1 MRNPSILSTPPGSD
15 RSARPS
21 GATASGPV
29 GAEATPWGPGDT
41 TMPAPLEPAV
51 AASSS
56 SPARAKPRF
65 DACRIGVVLRT
76 VLAVE
81 AAVALATLFVAAGPA
96 DWLTL
101 AATVTGG
108 ALPGTLLWLVLICAA
123 KKLLARWPLRVQYAV
138 GAVIGALAGLYGC
151 GLLRLTGVMVA
162 APWLASG
169 LTGAAFAAMVMV
181 AMVLRASGETPAAT
195 TARLEE
201 LQQRIRPHFLFNTL
215 NSAIAL
221 VREEPAKAEA
231 MLEDLS
237 ELFRSALADPDES
250 VTLGD
255 EIALAQRYL
264 VTLGA
269 GYALYLLV
277 LRWWAQR
284 LVEDRADV
292 DPDAG
297 DVVDVAD
304 LAGNFVP
311 SYQAPLRAGARVAGE
326 SSSASSSGVGDAAG
340 GVLDA
345 LSGADEG
352 AVVVVPVLAIFLIG
366 AAVVTGAGALALLY
380 FGWDALLAV
389 AVEVAFS
396 YVAARAAVR
405 VTREGWLTAA
415 VRLTWKPLLGALLC
429 AVLLGWSID
438 HFIPQ
443 ANSLPGAVRAIL
455 KR

>member
-15 RSARPS
+15 GSARPT
-21 GATASGPV
+21 GATASGPL
-29 GAEATPWGPGDT
+29 GADATPWGPGDT
-41 TMPAPLEPAV
+41 TMPAPLEPP
-51 AASSS
+51 AALDASPP

-65 DACRIGVVLRT
+65 DVCRIGVVLRT
-76 VLAVE
+76 VLAVQ
-81 AAVALATLFVAAGPA
+81 AAVALATLFLAASPA

-138 GAVIGALAGLYGC
+138 GATIGALAGLYGC
-151 GLLRLTGVMVA
+151 GLLRLTGVMAA

-169 LTGAAFAAMVMV
+169 LAGAAFAATVMV

-264 VTLGA
+264 AIEQIRFGGRLRVRWAVDPAANDARLPK
-269 GYALYLLV
+269 LL
-277 LRWWAQR
+277 LQP
-284 LVEDRADV
+284 LVENAVKHGVEPSPQGAKLRIRTERR
-292 DPDAG
+292 G
-297 DVVDVAD
+297 SKVVI
-304 LAGNFVP
+304 
-311 SYQAPLRAGARVAGE
+311 E
-326 SSSASSSGVGDAAG
+326 
-340 GVLDA
+340 
-345 LSGADEG
+345 
-352 AVVVVPVLAIFLIG
+352 VV
-366 AAVVTGAGALALLY
+366 
-380 FGWDALLAV
+380 
-389 AVEVAFS
+389 
-396 YVAARAAVR
+396 
-405 VTREGWLTAA
+405 
-415 VRLTWKPLLGALLC
+415 
-429 AVLLGWSID
+429 
-438 HFIPQ
+438 
-443 ANSLPGAVRAIL
+443 NSLPPLRWADQPLPRGHGIALANVRDRLRLLHDMQASFRAGVDQDHYRVRIDIPAEP
-455 KR
+455 

>member
-15 RSARPS
+15 RSARPT
-21 GATASGPV
+21 GATASSPV
-29 GAEATPWGPGDT
+29 AAGAAPWGAGDT
-41 TMPAPLEPAV
+41 TMPAPLELPA
-51 AASSS
+51 AGGAS
-56 SPARAKPRF
+56 SPAPARARPRF

-81 AAVALATLFVAAGPA
+81 AAVGLATLFVSASPA

-108 ALPGTLLWLVLICAA
+108 ALPGTLLWLVAICAV
-123 KKLLARWPLRVQYAV
+123 KKPMARWPLQVQYAV
-138 GAVIGALAGLYGC
+138 GATVGALAGLYGC

-169 LTGAAFAAMVMV
+169 LTV
-181 AMVLRASGETPAAT
+181 RASGETPAAT

-264 VTLGA
+264 AIEQIRFGERLRVRWAIDPAANDARLPK
-269 GYALYLLV
+269 LL
-277 LRWWAQR
+277 LQP
-284 LVEDRADV
+284 LVENAVKHGVEPSPQGAKLRIRTERR
-292 DPDAG
+292 G
-297 DVVDVAD
+297 SKVVI
-304 LAGNFVP
+304 
-311 SYQAPLRAGARVAGE
+311 E
-326 SSSASSSGVGDAAG
+326 
-340 GVLDA
+340 
-345 LSGADEG
+345 
-352 AVVVVPVLAIFLIG
+352 VV
-366 AAVVTGAGALALLY
+366 
-380 FGWDALLAV
+380 
-389 AVEVAFS
+389 
-396 YVAARAAVR
+396 
-405 VTREGWLTAA
+405 
-415 VRLTWKPLLGALLC
+415 
-429 AVLLGWSID
+429 
-438 HFIPQ
+438 
-443 ANSLPGAVRAIL
+443 NSLPPLLWADQPLPRGHGIALANVRDRLRLLHDMQASFRAGVDQDHYRVRIDIPA
-455 KR
+455 

>member
-108 ALPGTLLWLVLICAA
+108 ALPGTLLWLVLICAV

-138 GAVIGALAGLYGC
+138 GAAIGALAGLYGC

-264 VTLGA
+264 AIEQIRFGERLRVRWAIDPAANDARLPK
-269 GYALYLLV
+269 LL
-277 LRWWAQR
+277 LQP
-284 LVEDRADV
+284 LVENAVKHGVEPSPQGAKLRIRTERR
-292 DPDAG
+292 G
-297 DVVDVAD
+297 SKVVI
-304 LAGNFVP
+304 
-311 SYQAPLRAGARVAGE
+311 E
-326 SSSASSSGVGDAAG
+326 
-340 GVLDA
+340 
-345 LSGADEG
+345 
-352 AVVVVPVLAIFLIG
+352 VV
-366 AAVVTGAGALALLY
+366 
-380 FGWDALLAV
+380 
-389 AVEVAFS
+389 
-396 YVAARAAVR
+396 
-405 VTREGWLTAA
+405 
-415 VRLTWKPLLGALLC
+415 
-429 AVLLGWSID
+429 
-438 HFIPQ
+438 
-443 ANSLPGAVRAIL
+443 NSLPPLLWADQPLPRGHGIALANVRDRLRLLHDMQASFRAGVDQDHYRVRIDIPAEP
-455 KR
+455 